1 MLLKFSKGHQERS
14 VKYSFVWGH
23 LQFSCV
29 NNRIRKM
36 LHGNASSFRR
46 KNSSV
51 LNILRYVVNN
61 QMEISIKM
69 LERRIHY
76 FREMSGWKYI
86 FENYLRY

>member
-1 MLLKFSKGHQERS
+1 ME
-14 VKYSFVWGH
+14 
-23 LQFSCV
+23 
-29 NNRIRKM
+29 
-36 LHGNASSFRR
+36 NASSFRR

-76 FREMSGWKYI
+76 FRERSGWKYI